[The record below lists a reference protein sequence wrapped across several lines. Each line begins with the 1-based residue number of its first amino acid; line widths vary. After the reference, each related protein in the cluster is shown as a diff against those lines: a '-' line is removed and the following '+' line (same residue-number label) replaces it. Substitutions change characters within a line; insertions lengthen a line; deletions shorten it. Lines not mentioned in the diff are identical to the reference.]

1 MFTGFQNTLKIHSCS
16 GRQEHSGI
24 YDITRDRVRWMR
36 NECEMLTDEMTTN
49 GGENN
54 ISLYMDPGPGEMGAA
69 SCDVS
74 CVSASL

>member
-54 ISLYMDPGPGEMGAA
+54 ISLYMDPGHGDLFDPWP
-69 SCDVS
+69 VPIY
-74 CVSASL
+74 